1 MSGPTS
7 FDEASCISNTGSATS
22 STSKESTMYSPDIIR
37 AETAYRGEQIARM
50 WRPIRTRRHFR
61 RGRAA

>member
-1 MSGPTS
+1 
-7 FDEASCISNTGSATS
+7 
-22 STSKESTMYSPDIIR
+22 MYNPDIIR

-50 WRPIRTRRHFR
+50 WRPIRSRRLHR